1 MHTSIVFFIATH
13 VYLTPMQS
21 THWKIGKCFWI
32 RFITTSTLIYIIT
45 KITTCIYT
53 GIYIQ
58 TGTGYIL
65 RQVFLLYFWYSVI
78 CGLDMITFFTYI
90 TYSSRSRYVTHN
102 MFTYICTCLYPVLQ
116 NRTS

>member
-53 GIYIQ
+53 GIYTDRHRVYIK
-58 TGTGYIL
+58 TSYSPILLVLRYLWFGYDHI
-65 RQVFLLYFWYSVI
+65 FHIYY
-78 CGLDMITFFTYI
+78 
-90 TYSSRSRYVTHN
+90 
-102 MFTYICTCLYPVLQ
+102 LQ
-116 NRTS
+116 